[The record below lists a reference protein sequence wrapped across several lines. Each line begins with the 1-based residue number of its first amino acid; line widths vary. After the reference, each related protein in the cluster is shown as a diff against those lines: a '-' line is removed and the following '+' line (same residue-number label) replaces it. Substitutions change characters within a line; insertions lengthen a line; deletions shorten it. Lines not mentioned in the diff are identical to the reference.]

1 MLNNHPEHEILR
13 SWDYHDLMFHRV
25 HEILLVSS
33 QYDGFILEEDGR
45 LGEQILH
52 EYLGINLRYAPRVW
66 RASSAA
72 EAMEMLE
79 QRAFDL
85 VVTMLRVPDMDPID
99 FGRAVKERHPMM
111 PVILLAWDS
120 TQLREI
126 ADSIPADAVDQAF
139 IWTGN
144 ARVLMAIIK
153 HIEDRRNA
161 DRDMELAN
169 VQAIMVVEDDP
180 YYYSVLLPMLYSEI
194 FLHTRNLFD
203 ESLNDTHR
211 LLRMRARPKIL
222 LSTSFEEAVADFS
235 RYHGNLLGIIS
246 DTRFPKE
253 GVFHDQSGVDLAR
266 LVRESEPAMP
276 FMLQSTSVKNAPVAQ
291 EAGALFLHKKSQT
304 LLQDLREFI
313 TSNFGFGDFL
323 FRLPDGTEIE
333 CATNLLGME
342 EALARIPEES
352 LLYHAASNHFSN
364 WCAARG
370 ELALAALLRPIQ
382 ITDFDSPEEM
392 RRHLIDMIHQARRAL
407 QKGRIVEFS
416 PESYDPSATVISI
429 GSGSLGGKARGL
441 AFGSVMMDEAG
452 LQGRFPEVAISIPNM
467 AVIGTDEFDRF
478 MDGNDLWEQA
488 LNAESND
495 DVRNRFVE
503 ADLSPGLEDSLRSY
517 LEMVGRPISVRS
529 SSLLEDSQ
537 FHSLAGMYS
546 TFVLPNCATSFE
558 ERLAQL
564 CKAVKL
570 VYASTFHQAPKSFHS
585 GSIHRPEEE
594 KMAVIIQELAG
605 QDYGKNRFYPT
616 FSGVVQSVN
625 YYPVSHQSREE
636 GVAYVALGLGMQ
648 VVENRKS
655 LRFSPKHPAILP
667 QFFSPKAIMANS
679 QNEFVAL
686 LPECESERMLQEGD
700 DAFTGRFDLSTA
712 EEDGALKWVGSV
724 FDAQD
729 GIIRDSLGHDGP
741 RIVTFAPVLKL
752 GAFPLSG
759 ILLELL
765 QIGEK
770 ALGCPVEI
778 EFAGNL
784 YDGSEQPP
792 EFFFLQIRPMAGRTF
807 SGPQELITFDEK
819 DCFCHSTQSLGS
831 GLAEDIRDV
840 VFVPPDTFNSSGTDA
855 IAREIGR
862 INSELGRDRPYLLI
876 GPGRWGTA
884 DPHLGIPVEWDQI
897 SNARTIVEYNMER
910 FPVEPSFGGHFFQ
923 NITSLRVGY
932 LTISHNRKKDQVDWE
947 WLQSQ
952 QVVSQSE
959 LVTWVRLDD
968 PLLIQIDSGTGVG
981 VCLKPLAAEPELMD
995 ERDSTGI

>member
-1 MLNNHPEHEILR
+1 
-13 SWDYHDLMFHRV
+13 
-25 HEILLVSS
+25 
-33 QYDGFILEEDGR
+33 
-45 LGEQILH
+45 
-52 EYLGINLRYAPRVW
+52 
-66 RASSAA
+66 
-72 EAMEMLE
+72 MEM
-79 QRAFDL
+79 
-85 VVTMLRVPDMDPID
+85 
-99 FGRAVKERHPMM
+99 
-111 PVILLAWDS
+111 
-120 TQLREI
+120 
-126 ADSIPADAVDQAF
+126 
-139 IWTGN
+139 
-144 ARVLMAIIK
+144 
-153 HIEDRRNA
+153 
-161 DRDMELAN
+161 AN

-222 LSTSFEEAVADFS
+222 LSTTFEEAVADFS
-235 RYHGNLLGIIS
+235 RYRENLLGIIS

-253 GVFHDQSGVDLAR
+253 GIFHDQSGVDLAR

-276 FMLQSTSVKNAPVAQ
+276 FMLQSTGVKNAPVAA

-313 TSNFGFGDFL
+313 TSNFGFGDFI
-323 FRLPDGTEIE
+323 FRLSDGSEIDR
-333 CATNLLGME
+333 ATNLLGLE

-352 LLYHAASNHFSN
+352 LLHHAGSNHFSN

-370 ELALAALLRPIQ
+370 ELALAAILRPVQ
-382 ITDFDSPEEM
+382 ITDFESPEAM
-392 RRHLIDMIHQARRAL
+392 RRHLIEMIRRARRAL

-416 PESYDPSATVISI
+416 PESYDPTATVISI

-441 AFGSVMMDEAG
+441 AFASVMMDEAG
-452 LQGRFPEVAISIPNM
+452 LQDRFPQVSISIPNL

-478 MDGNDLWEQA
+478 MDGNNIWEQA
-488 LNAESND
+488 LNAVSND

-503 ADLSPGLEDSLRSY
+503 ADLAPDLVGSLRHY
-517 LEMVGRPISVRS
+517 LEMVEKPISVRS

-546 TFVLPNCATSFE
+546 TFVLPNCAASFE

-570 VYASTFHQAPKSFHS
+570 VYASTFYQAPKSFHS

-594 KMAVIIQELAG
+594 KMAVILQELAG
-605 QDYGKNRFYPT
+605 QNYGENRFYPT
-616 FSGVVQSVN
+616 FSGTVQSVN
-625 YYPVSHQSREE
+625 YYPVSHQAREE
-636 GVAYVALGLGMQ
+636 GIAYVALGLGKQ
-648 VVENRKS
+648 VVENGKS

-712 EEDGALKWVGSV
+712 EEDGSLKWVGSV

-741 RIVTFAPVLKL
+741 RIVTFAPILKL
-752 GAFPLSG
+752 GAFPLSE

-765 QIGEK
+765 QIGEN

-784 YDGSEQPP
+784 YDGNERPP
-792 EFFFLQIRPMAGRTF
+792 AFFFLQIRPMAGRKF
-807 SGPQELITFDEK
+807 SGPQDLIAFDK
-819 DCFCHSTQSLGS
+819 GDCFCHSTQSLGS
-831 GLAEDIRDV
+831 GLAEDIRDI
-840 VFVPPDTFNSSGTDA
+840 VFVPPDGFDPAATDV

-862 INSELGRDRPYLLI
+862 INAELGRDRPYLLI

-897 SNARTIVEYNMER
+897 SNACVIVEYNMER
-910 FPVEPSFGGHFFQ
+910 FPIEPSFGGHFFQ

-932 LTISHNRKKDQVDWE
+932 LTISHNREEDQIDWE
-947 WLQSQ
+947 WLSGQ
-952 QVVSQSE
+952 QVVSESG

-968 PLLIQIDSGTGVG
+968 PPVIQIDSDTGVG
-981 VCLKPLAAEPELMD
+981 VCLKPRASETERMD
-995 ERDSTGI
+995 EQHSTGI